1 MCDFKGT
8 ETDDPIELLNGLPNL
23 RGSSFGRLIE
33 DALPLLANSS
43 LRERVLRID
52 QDYMKYWADYLD
64 WTNLLRDSSR
74 PIQWGRYNLSGIS
87 I

>member
-1 MCDFKGT
+1 MCDYKET
-8 ETDDPIELLNGLPNL
+8 KTDDPMELLNGLPNL

-33 DALPLLANSS
+33 DALSLLANSS
-43 LRERVLRID
+43 LRERVLRMN
-52 QDYMKYWADYLD
+52 QDYMKYWTDYLA